1 MGKER
6 QTIETIIKGRK
17 GKTEERNLREKL
29 STSKK
34 DKCSLVITSNKNN
47 NTKTKNVTEETK

>member
-29 STSKK
+29 SASKK
-34 DKCSLVITSNKNN
+34 DKSSLVITI
-47 NTKTKNVTEETK
+47 KTITPKQRM